1 MKHFTCALSLLVLGA
16 CVTPSPAPREPGAIA
31 TDASALDFSP
41 WVGRKMSVEE
51 YVKVCQEISGTDF
64 TYTADTQA
72 AMRGADLLVP
82 GPRRI
87 TSGEFETRMAAILGE
102 HGLVMRHVGPEHL
115 DVILIERRAI

>member
-1 MKHFTCALSLLVLGA
+1 
-16 CVTPSPAPREPGAIA
+16 
-31 TDASALDFSP
+31 
-41 WVGRKMSVEE
+41 MSVEE
-51 YVKVCQEISGTDF
+51 YVKVCQEISGTNF